1 MKLTEKHH
9 RAIGLMILGMKG
21 IDIGAKLNIA
31 PETVSR
37 WRSDF
42 DFQAELNRRLQEN
55 QQAARDRLRA
65 LTDTALEAFE
75 DILSNSA
82 DDKARLAAA
91 TKVLELAKLSAPA
104 IGSCNPKALQ
114 RDDEMNRALEEF
126 NL

>member
-9 RAIGLMILGMKG
+9 RAIELMILGMKG

-31 PETVSR
+31 PETISR
-37 WRSDF
+37 WRADF
-42 DFQAELNRRLQEN
+42 DFQAALNQQLKDN

-91 TKVLELAKLSAPA
+91 TKILELAKLSAPA